1 MKDSSTPNIL
11 LSCVWPKHVE
21 PCQTDLLYRQ
31 LIICLKSLNHA
42 YPAWHC
48 QIFTNRSTFLKGC
61 LNEYRQIS
69 FLGGD
74 ENTYLAHCED
84 HHIEDFNLAFSK
96 FDAIH
101 ALCASKKIPPLV
113 LLADVDSIFLR
124 SSKFVNFVKQKHYF
138 SAINYADEQSEGQQ
152 LGTIIEWLNKCTG
165 ICMERSKKNLNPA
178 WINSGFILADAN
190 TLAWIKEWSIS
201 LVKTFRTEPQW
212 IKEKT
217 GGHYGDEIVF
227 SALYEYCGNHKEI
240 SCKSTGRSAAV
251 FWTVP
256 TQRPTLKILTPW
268 QCHGHLHLPDIKYD
282 AKRLAL
288 LEEWIDAKNASWK
301 IILKLN
307 HLAIKQ
313 RLPEW
318 LKKII
323 GPAAY
328 ARLKHAKTP
337 GNNS

>member
-1 MKDSSTPNIL
+1 LNLAYST
-11 LSCVWPKHVE
+11 
-21 PCQTDLLYRQ
+21 
-31 LIICLKSLNHA
+31 
-42 YPAWHC
+42 WHC
-48 QIFTNRSTFLKGC
+48 QIFTNRSTFLKTY

-101 ALCASKKIPPLV
+101 ALCASKEIPPLV
-113 LLADVDSIFLR
+113 LLSDVDSIFLR
-124 SSKFVNFVKQKHYF
+124 SSSFVNFVRQKHHF
-138 SAINYADEQSEGQQ
+138 SAINYADEQSESQQ
-152 LGTIIEWLNKCTG
+152 LVTIIDWLKKCTG
-165 ICMERSKKNLNPA
+165 ICRNKTKRNLEPA
-178 WINSGFILADAN
+178 WINSGFILFDAG
-190 TLAWIKEWSIS
+190 TLAWISEWSIP
-201 LVKTFRTEPQW
+201 LVKTFRTEPKW

-227 SALYEYCGNHKEI
+227 SALYDYCGNHREI
-240 SCKSTGRSAAV
+240 SCKSTGKSATI

-256 TQRPTLKILTPW
+256 TQRTTLKILSPW

-282 AKRLAL
+282 AERLAL
-288 LEEWIDAKNASWK
+288 LEGWIDSRNASWK

-307 HLAIKQ
+307 RLAIKQ

-318 LKKII
+318 LKMLI
-323 GPAAY
+323 GPSIY
-328 ARLKHAKTP
+328 AHLEQVRKSIKR
-337 GNNS
+337 